1 MAELK
6 LEKTPPTETD
16 VLKAQLEIA
25 EATIISL
32 KAEKA
37 GLETRVKELETL
49 LLENSTAQ
57 TVLSTAAMSIGEEL
71 DALAVASIV
80 LPEGLSRQEE
90 LAIISLRESQ
100 IADLQAKQDKYKH
113 YIRGDI

>member
-1 MAELK
+1 MEI
-6 LEKTPPTETD
+6 EIQPSETD
-16 VLKAQLEIA
+16 VRRAQLEIA

-71 DALAVASIV
+71 DALSVATLAI
-80 LPEGLSRQEE
+80 PEGLSRQEE
-90 LAIISLRESQ
+90 QAIVAIR
-100 IADLQAKQDKYKH
+100 QAAVEELKEKQENLKK
-113 YIRGDI
+113 YIRGEL